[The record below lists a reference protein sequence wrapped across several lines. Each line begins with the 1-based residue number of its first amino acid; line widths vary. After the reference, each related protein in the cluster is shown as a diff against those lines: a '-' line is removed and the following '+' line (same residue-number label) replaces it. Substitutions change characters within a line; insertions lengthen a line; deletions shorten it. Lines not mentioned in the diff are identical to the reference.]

1 MSTIK
6 HSTVQSD
13 QTKTSASQ
21 EKRKLVPA
29 VKSRE
34 LAEEIERLIPGG
46 VNSPFRSFEEV
57 GGHTIFFERG
67 EGAYLF
73 DIDGNRYIDFLG
85 AWGPAILGH
94 SPHAVVEACKKI
106 IELGPVFGSP
116 HTLELEFARKLNKAV
131 PSLEMVRLVNSGT
144 EAVMSAVRL
153 ARGFTGKDVIVM
165 AEGGYHGHS
174 DSVLASNG
182 HRTSGGIPG
191 ATAGNTV
198 LVQFNALDSLRDC
211 LKRHA
216 DSVAAV
222 LLEPV
227 PGSMGVIAPAPGY
240 LEGVR
245 KLCDEF
251 GCLFILDEVLT
262 GFRLALGGAQE
273 VYGVTADLTCYG
285 KGLGGGMPIGAFGG
299 SQTIMK
305 HLQPIGDVYQA
316 GTFSGNPVTMAGG
329 CAMLDLLSAP
339 GVYETL
345 EARTSQLFSA
355 VQADIDKHG
364 YPVQL
369 QRVGS
374 MIAIVFS
381 AAPVRNFQDSKGIDG
396 KQFAKF
402 FHFLLERGVYL
413 PPSSVDAACVSA
425 AHTAEDINEAVDVI
439 NQGLNFVFD

>member
-1 MSTIK
+1 M
-6 HSTVQSD
+6 QSKN
-13 QTKTSASQ
+13 TNTGTLK
-21 EKRKLVPA
+21 ELRKLAPA

-34 LAEEIERLIPGG
+34 LAEEIEKLIPGG

-57 GGHTIFFERG
+57 GGHTIFFDRTD
-67 EGAYLF
+67 GAYLF
-73 DIDGNRYIDFLG
+73 DIDGNKYIDFLG

-94 SPHAVVEACKKI
+94 SPKAVVEACKKV

-116 HTLELEFARKLNKAV
+116 HTLELEFARKITRAV
-131 PSLEMVRLVNSGT
+131 PSIEMVRLVNSGT

-153 ARGFTGKDVIVM
+153 ARGFTGKEIIVM

-182 HRTSGGIPG
+182 HRTSGGIPN
-191 ATAGNTV
+191 ATASNTV
-198 LVQFNALDSLRDC
+198 LVAFNDLESLRDC
-211 LKRHA
+211 LSKHSN
-216 DSVAAV
+216 SVAAV

-227 PGSMGVIAPAPGY
+227 PGSMGVIPPAPGY
-240 LEGVR
+240 LDGVR

-251 GCLFILDEVLT
+251 NCLFILDEVLT

-273 VYGVTADLTCYG
+273 LYGVKADLTCFG

-299 SQTIMK
+299 SEKIMR

-329 CAMLDLLSAP
+329 CAMLELLSAP
-339 GVYETL
+339 AVYETL
-345 EARTSQLFSA
+345 ESRAAQLFSA
-355 VQADIDKHG
+355 IQVEIDRHE

-369 QRVGS
+369 PRVGS

-381 AAPVRNFQDSKGIDG
+381 SKPVRNFQDSKAIDS
-396 KQFAKF
+396 KRFAKF

-425 AHTAEDINEAVDVI
+425 AHSVDDIDEAVDII
-439 NQGLNFVFD
+439 NRGLSFVFDRT